1 MPCSDPIC
9 GPTRGSN
16 SHDFTATEIQSPLCH
31 RFGIPQGSRVRCI
44 DDFSR
49 SSVKSSVQ
57 TSESPKPHTID
68 VFASL
73 CVRLMNGVNNVD
85 SWVGRTFDLVRAYR
99 QCAVKPSS
107 MKYSHIMVQQP
118 GTMKLVGFRMRAL
131 PFGSIRS
138 VHAFLRISHSLWHIL
153 VKEMRVLM
161 TNYFDDF
168 ISLSPAQE
176 SSTVTSCV
184 HMCFKLLGW
193 AFAETGEKAPDFAA
207 VFHALGVSGS
217 VRELHLGLVRS
228 CKHRQPSQLS
238 PSA

>member
-1 MPCSDPIC
+1 MCSE
-9 GPTRGSN
+9 TQLYEVF
-16 SHDFTATEIQSPLCH
+16 SHHGAAAGHYEIGWFQNACPSLWLHTISACVPAH
-31 RFGIPQGSRVRCI
+31 FAQFFGI
-44 DDFSR
+44 
-49 SSVKSSVQ
+49 
-57 TSESPKPHTID
+57 
-68 VFASL
+68 
-73 CVRLMNGVNNVD
+73 
-85 SWVGRTFDLVRAYR
+85 
-99 QCAVKPSS
+99 
-107 MKYSHIMVQQP
+107 
-118 GTMKLVGFRMRAL
+118 
-131 PFGSIRS
+131 
-138 VHAFLRISHSLWHIL
+138 FLWM
-153 VKEMRVLM
+153 EMRVLM

-238 PSA
+238 PSAWRSRMRWGCVGGCSSPQGICLDGLQEVVWRQSPIMRILHQQTQ